1 MITLAPAGGVELYLY
16 IARSLLVGAWVTIV
30 CALGALA
37 ISVAAAALL
46 AGAQSFGG
54 RLVRGLVGAY
64 VEFFR
69 AIPVLTLLFVL
80 YFGLA
85 TLGVKL
91 SPITASIIGLGIN
104 GAAYCTEIFRAGINA
119 VPRGQVEA
127 ARAVGM
133 RRWQVMRWIVL
144 PQAVRIVLPALTN
157 LAINLLKN
165 TSVASAVAA
174 PEVMFLA
181 RNLVNETYLSPQI
194 YMSVCVV
201 YLCISVPMMKLAA
214 WLETRVGVTEAKR

>member
-1 MITLAPAGGVELYLY
+1 MIGAPLPTGVDLHLY
-16 IARSLLVGAWVTIV
+16 ILGTLVVGAGVTIV
-30 CALGALA
+30 CTAGALVL
-37 ISVAAAALL
+37 SVAAAALL
-46 AGAQSFGG
+46 AGLQSFGG
-54 RLVRGLVGAY
+54 LAARICVFVY
-64 VEFFR
+64 VELFR
-69 AIPVLTLLFVL
+69 AIPVLTLLFIL

-91 SPITASIIGLGIN
+91 SPIPAAILGLGLN
-104 GAAYCTEIFRAGINA
+104 GAAYCTEIFRAGIQA
-119 VPRGQVEA
+119 VPSGQAEA
-127 ARAVGM
+127 ARAIGM

-144 PQAVRIVLPALTN
+144 PQAIRIVLPALTN

-194 YMSVCVV
+194 YLSVCLV
-201 YLCISVPMMKLAA
+201 YLLISVPMMKLAG
-214 WLETRVGVTEAKR
+214 WLETHVGVTAAKR

>member
-1 MITLAPAGGVELYLY
+1 MTSLAPLGGIDLYVY
-16 IARSLLVGAWVTIV
+16 IARTLIIGAWVTIV
-30 CALGALA
+30 CTIGALLVA
-37 ISVAAAALL
+37 ICAAALL
-46 AGAQSFGG
+46 ASAQRFGG
-54 RLVRGLVGAY
+54 RAMRVLVFTY

-69 AIPVLTLLFVL
+69 AIPVLTLLFIL

-91 SPITASIIGLGIN
+91 SPIPAAIIGLGIN
-104 GAAYCTEIFRAGINA
+104 GAAYCTEIFRAGIQA
-119 VPRGQVEA
+119 VPSGQTEA
-127 ARAVGM
+127 AQAIGM

-157 LAINLLKN
+157 LAVNLLKN

-174 PEVMFLA
+174 PEIMFLA

-194 YMSVCVV
+194 YISVCIV
-201 YLCISVPMMKLAA
+201 YLCISVPMMKLAG
-214 WLETRVGVTEAKR
+214 WLELRVGVTDAKR